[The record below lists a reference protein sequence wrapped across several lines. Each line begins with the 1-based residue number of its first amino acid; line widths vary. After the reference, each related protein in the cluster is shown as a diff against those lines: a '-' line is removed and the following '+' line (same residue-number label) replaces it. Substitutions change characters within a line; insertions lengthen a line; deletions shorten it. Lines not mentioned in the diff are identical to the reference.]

1 MKKPKLHS
9 LEMLSAEK
17 YVFNQAAKQ
26 EAKRIERVMANP
38 SRVTERAALL
48 AAYKAA
54 MAAHAKES
62 K

>member
-1 MKKPKLHS
+1 VKKPKTNS

-38 SRVTERAALL
+38 SRVTERAAVL

-54 MAAHAKES
+54 EAAKES